1 MRSVQ
6 ANDRVLIRYRVL
18 DAAGMVLEDSRQTSV
33 EIRIGEGSLP
43 DIVESALLGHKMEEH
58 VSVVIG
64 AADEAFGAYDQTN
77 IHCLPSSQFEGFGAV
92 ESGMLLEFTLPDGE
106 GMAGCVTKIAE
117 DEITVDF
124 NHPLVGRD
132 CVYEIDLVRF
142 ADPAVDKITKDSET

>member
-6 ANDRVLIRYRVL
+6 TNDRILIRYRVL
-18 DAAGMVLEDSRQTSV
+18 DSAGTVLEDSRETSV

-43 DIVESALLGHKMEEH
+43 FIVESALLGHKMGEH
-58 VSVVIG
+58 VGVAIG
-64 AADEAFGAYDQTN
+64 AADEAFGAYDQTK
-77 IHCLPSSQFEGFGAV
+77 IQRLPSSQFESFGVV

-106 GMAGCVTKIAE
+106 GVAGCVTKVVE

-132 CVYEIDLVRF
+132 CVYEMDLVGF
-142 ADPAVDKITKDSET
+142 ADPAGDKMAKDSET